1 MANTFT
7 KHFAKQ
13 SLLKTLFRMSKDR
26 SISDSDWT
34 SMDKYLTALMN
45 ELKLDDPDMD
55 TIKRNISKLG
65 QYWAKMPANIAAD
78 LASTEATIQGS
89 ATGGGSPYA
98 GYSSTG
104 QRMSRNRS
112 VFSKRLASQLAEL
125 KSMVR
130 GSTASDEEIA
140 NALLKGLKLGVGD
153 PAAMLEAQESEAKNT
168 GRVLDVTSAAK
179 KIADAKFASK
189 ALADRLGIL

>member
-78 LASTEATIQGS
+78 LASTESTIQGS

-98 GYSSTG
+98 GYRADGS
-104 QRMSRNRS
+104 RMSRNRS

-130 GSTASDEEIA
+130 GTNASDEEVA
-140 NALLKGLKLGVGD
+140 EAMLRGLVQGIGD
-153 PAAMLEAQESEAKNT
+153 PAAIIEQRESEAKRE
-168 GRVLDVTSAAK
+168 GRVLDVTSDGK
-179 KIADAKFASK
+179 RIADAKFASK
-189 ALADRLGIL
+189 VLADRLGIL